1 MAELHDD
8 ASMGSK
14 PTSDSTEL
22 SRTESICSQSSL
34 RASSEFHVTQDDV
47 LQELGLLHQKME
59 QTALQ
64 CEGPFR
70 TPVTDLESGSAKN
83 AASSG
88 EATPVDPKR
97 VVTFQELPKDPE
109 IPISMTT
116 AIPVK
121 DIEIPNS
128 KSTAA
133 PTQEVKPSSRS
144 SWLSVKLSH
153 LSMSRQKGDKSAKR
167 KTKKKMQEARDATSS
182 SSNRRLR
189 SALGPSLGSFAFVA
203 FVLVAIILVFAYAI
217 AFRGSR
223 DTRRSQE
230 LALRKATNGTLL
242 HE

>member
-34 RASSEFHVTQDDV
+34 RASGKFHVTQDDV
-47 LQELGLLHQKME
+47 LRELGFLHQKME

-64 CEGPFR
+64 CEGLFR

-83 AASSG
+83 AASTG
-88 EATPVDPKR
+88 ESTPVDPKR
-97 VVTFQELPKDPE
+97 VVTFHELPKDPE
-109 IPISMTT
+109 ISISMTT

-128 KSTAA
+128 KFTAA

-153 LSMSRQKGDKSAKR
+153 LSLSRQTGDKSAKR

-182 SSNRRLR
+182 SNRRLR
-189 SALGPSLGSFAFVA
+189 SALGPSLGSIGFVA
-203 FVLVAIILVFAYAI
+203 FVLVAIILVVAYAI

-223 DTRRSQE
+223 DIQRSQE

>member
-1 MAELHDD
+1 
-8 ASMGSK
+8 MGSK

-22 SRTESICSQSSL
+22 SRTESISSQSSL

-47 LQELGLLHQKME
+47 LQELGFLHQKME

-64 CEGPFR
+64 CEGLFR
-70 TPVTDLESGSAKN
+70 IPVTDLESGSAEN
-83 AASSG
+83 AASPG
-88 EATPVDPKR
+88 VATPVDPER
-97 VVTFQELPKDPE
+97 VVAFRELPKDPE
-109 IPISMTT
+109 IPISKTA

-121 DIEIPNS
+121 DFEIPNS
-128 KSTAA
+128 EAMAA

-144 SWLSVKLSH
+144 SWLSVKLSRLR
-153 LSMSRQKGDKSAKR
+153 LSRRKGAKSAKR
-167 KTKKKMQEARDATSS
+167 KTKRKMQESRDATSS

-189 SALGPSLGSFAFVA
+189 SALGPSLGSFGFVA
-203 FVLVAIILVFAYAI
+203 FVLVAIILVFAYVI

-223 DTRRSQE
+223 DIRRSQE